1 MRLPSY
7 WGRPCRCGNFV
18 ARPPARG
25 RTNRKLARPGRR
37 GKAGQTNIGSQV
49 VSVLALL
56 LVGLIV
62 VMPAITLG
70 LLLPGWLAS
79 LIGLPIGAWLA
90 WRAYQALSESG

>member
-1 MRLPSY
+1 
-7 WGRPCRCGNFV
+7 
-18 ARPPARG
+18 
-25 RTNRKLARPGRR
+25 
-37 GKAGQTNIGSQV
+37 

-62 VMPAITLG
+62 VMPAIALG

-90 WRAYQALSESG
+90 WRAYQALSESGKAR